1 MGIHHMMR
9 LLLCVGDEPQT
20 GGYTVNSNTRPFG
33 VCGHPA
39 AIIGGHAY
47 CNACK
52 SMGPIA
58 KAGGPRRINHTPHE
72 IALDGDILLYKCPEP
87 PRMVAR
93 MQSTFWHEDM
103 AGGMGTVAS
112 AKTTGG
118 GVSSVAM
125 APYDERVQIARTSA
139 FESFPYFIETT
150 DGRVF
155 SGRVD
160 SARLLPRVHTEG
172 SDSYSIHW
180 GDEALAKQKEV

>member
-1 MGIHHMMR
+1 MQM
-9 LLLCVGDEPQT
+9 
-20 GGYTVNSNTRPFG
+20 
-33 VCGHPA
+33 
-39 AIIGGHAY
+39 
-47 CNACK
+47 
-52 SMGPIA
+52 
-58 KAGGPRRINHTPHE
+58 
-72 IALDGDILLYKCPEP
+72 PEP

-103 AGGMGTVAS
+103 SDGLGTVAS
-112 AKTTGG
+112 AGTASG

-125 APYDERVQIARTSA
+125 GSYDERVQAGRTTP
-139 FESFPYFIETT
+139 FEGYPYFIEMT

-172 SDSYSIHW
+172 SESYSIYW

>member
-1 MGIHHMMR
+1 MMR

-20 GGYTVNSNTRPFG
+20 GGYSVNSNTRPFG
-33 VCGHPA
+33 VSGHPA
-39 AIIGGHAY
+39 SIIGGHAY

-52 SMGPIA
+52 SMGLIA

-72 IALDGDILLYKCPEP
+72 IALDGDILLCKCNEP
-87 PRMVAR
+87 PCMVAR

-103 AGGMGTVAS
+103 GNGLGTVAS
-112 AKTTGG
+112 ARTESG

-125 APYDERVQIARTSA
+125 GPYDERVQAGRTTL
-139 FESFPYFIETT
+139 FEGYPYFIETT

-172 SDSYSIHW
+172 SESYSIYW

>member
-1 MGIHHMMR
+1 MMR

-33 VCGHPA
+33 VSGHPA

-52 SMGPIA
+52 SMGLIA

-72 IALDGDILLYKCPEP
+72 IALDGDILLCKCPEP
-87 PRMVAR
+87 PHMIAR
-93 MQSTFWHEDM
+93 MQSTFRHEDM
-103 AGGMGTVAS
+103 SGRLGTVAS
-112 AKTTGG
+112 ARTASG
-118 GVSSVAM
+118 GVSSIAIGS
-125 APYDERVQIARTSA
+125 YDERVQVGRAAS
-139 FESFPYFIETT
+139 FEGYAYFIETT

-160 SARLLPRVHTEG
+160 SARLLPRINTED
-172 SDSYSIHW
+172 SESYSIYW

>member
-1 MGIHHMMR
+1 MMR

-33 VCGHPA
+33 VSGHPA

-52 SMGPIA
+52 SMGLIA

-72 IALDGDILLYKCPEP
+72 IALDGDILLCKCPEP

-103 AGGMGTVAS
+103 SDGFGTVAS
-112 AKTTGG
+112 ARTASG

-125 APYDERVQIARTSA
+125 GPYDERVQAGRTA
-139 FESFPYFIETT
+139 PFEGYPYFIEMT

-172 SDSYSIHW
+172 SESYSIYW
-180 GDEALAKQKEV
+180 GDEALAKQEEV